1 MSERM
6 GFGNNE
12 GVEQNKKI
20 LLTVDRLSIGFK
32 QKDRINKVV
41 DNVSFQIKEGEILG
55 IVGESGSGK
64 TMTALTIMG
73 LLSNDAKILNGEIS
87 FFETNLLSLKQEQ
100 LRRLKGKEI
109 AMIFQ
114 EPMTSLNP
122 VMTIGYQ
129 IEEMLILHEINL
141 KPTERKSKVYEAL
154 LAAGLMN
161 VEILYDKYPHQLS
174 GGMRQRVMI
183 AMAMICK
190 PKLLIADEP
199 TTALDVTIQGK
210 ILKLISEISE
220 KFGTTVILISH
231 DLGVIKNICQRAL
244 VMQGGKI
251 VEEGLVGDLF
261 HNPKEEYTQKLID
274 SMPGVKSN
282 EMNYDSAVKTNDKM
296 LSLNMDWNLQE
307 KESNQSISICSSISP
322 VKQKELVEES
332 RNIVEI
338 HNLTVSYDEK
348 QRKLF
353 SRKTDKVVVDNVSL
367 QLQQGEILGIVGE
380 SGSGKSTL
388 AKAIT
393 GLIPYK
399 TGKIYLQDVKPQ
411 MVFQDPYGSLNPAKK
426 VGWILEEPLRL
437 MGGMG
442 KVERA
447 KKVVQI
453 LDEIGL
459 GDSYSNRYLNQ
470 LSGGQRQRVAIGVAL
485 IQSSKLIVLDEPVS
499 ALDVTVQKQIL
510 ILLKRLK
517 REYDLS
523 YIFISHDLNVVYEIC
538 DRVCVMYQ
546 GKIVERGLVSELY
559 ERPKHP
565 YTKQLL
571 EAIL

>member
-1 MSERM
+1 M
-6 GFGNNE
+6 GFGNNKRL
-12 GVEQNKKI
+12 EQNKKT
-20 LLTVDRLSIGFK
+20 LLTVDGLSIGFEK
-32 QKDRINKVV
+32 KDKMNKVV
-41 DNVSFQIKEGEILG
+41 DNVSFQIKQGEILG

-73 LLSNDAKILNGEIS
+73 LLSNDAKILSGDILFLGTS
-87 FFETNLLSLKQEQ
+87 LLNIKQEQ

-129 IEEMLILHEINL
+129 IEEMLILHEISL
-141 KPTERKSKVYEAL
+141 KPSERKNKVFEAL
-154 LAAGLMN
+154 VAAGLKN
-161 VEILYDKYPHQLS
+161 VETLYDKYPHQLS

-210 ILKLISEISE
+210 ILKLIMEISE
-220 KFGTTVILISH
+220 NFGTTVILISH

-261 HNPKEEYTQKLID
+261 HNPKEEYTKKLID
-274 SMPGVKSN
+274 SMPGIKRIQKDYESEVITNAKVISLSNGLNLQENESN
-282 EMNYDSAVKTNDKM
+282 ESIC
-296 LSLNMDWNLQE
+296 LSLNPM
-307 KESNQSISICSSISP
+307 NQGGR
-322 VKQKELVEES
+322 VEELE
-332 RNIVEI
+332 NILEI

-353 SRKTDKVVVDNVSL
+353 SRKIDKIVVDNVSL
-367 QLQQGEILGIVGE
+367 QLQKGEILGIVGE

-399 TGKIYLQDVKPQ
+399 SGDILLQDAKPQ
-411 MVFQDPYGSLNPAKK
+411 MVFQDPYGSLNPVKK

-437 MGGMG
+437 MGGMD
-442 KVERA
+442 KVARN
-447 KKVVQI
+447 KKVIQI
-453 LDEIGL
+453 LEEIGL
-459 GDSYSNRYLNQ
+459 GGYINRYLNQ

-485 IQSSKLIVLDEPVS
+485 IQNSKLIVLDEPVS

-517 REYDLS
+517 QEFDLS

-546 GKIVERGLVSELY
+546 GQIVERGLVSELY
-559 ERPKHP
+559 ERPEHP

-571 EAIL
+571 QAIL